1 MLVESLYGAARG
13 LKSISPHLR
22 TFRANTTCPR
32 AAALS
37 RQSLVPPSHD
47 RGFFHGMIA
56 QNFFSFFPSVAAV
69 LAGCRVAA
77 SGTRRGG
84 ALQRGG
90 TEADC
95 AAVGDG
101 QYIPP
106 VGGLYARHG
115 VLRTGNPHYTVA
127 KPWRNRKKS
136 MISPRPIQNLFQY
149 PPGNPHYTVGLVA
162 IIYDF
167 KTCQSQ
173 QYQQLTKNPI
183 FGPQKVPKSSGI
195 LQ

>member
-1 MLVESLYGAARG
+1 MRNSQKRASGVKHDQYRQRGGPVRLVA
-13 LKSISPHLR
+13 
-22 TFRANTTCPR
+22 
-32 AAALS
+32 
-37 RQSLVPPSHD
+37 PSHD

-56 QNFFSFFPSVAAV
+56 QNFFSFSPSVAAV

-101 QYIPP
+101 QYIHPYG
-106 VGGLYARHG
+106 VLYARHG
-115 VLRTGNPHYTVA
+115 VLKTGNPHYTVA
-127 KPWRNRKKS
+127 KSWRNRKKS
-136 MISPRPIQNLFQY
+136 MISTGPIQNLFQR
-149 PPGNPHYTVGLVA
+149 PPGNPHYTVGPVTT
-162 IIYDF
+162 IYDS

-173 QYQQLTKNPI
+173 QYQQLTKNSL
-183 FGPQKVPKSSGI
+183 FGLKKVPKPSEI